1 MKNEMK
7 INDEIQDIV
16 EVINEIIDD
25 DTTNK
30 NIKESLEDVIQILLG
45 DENVTV
51 KIHNALQ
58 ALEELSENKSMESFT
73 RSAIF
78 NIVSMLE
85 SLNGN

>member
-25 DTTNK
+25 
-30 NIKESLEDVIQILLG
+30 DVIQILLG